1 MALLHL
7 LKGAESISS
16 LRDRETAATMALN
29 AIVHL
34 LDPLRLQWWR
44 RHGEGD
50 DLHLVSHWTGTARS
64 PEADTDTP
72 AGETTLAAVIADCPE
87 VGRALAERRIIHTPV
102 GDGFCRMVFP
112 FFGSDARL
120 DSLLLAECRKLP
132 SPEQEAGIF
141 SFLRFYANY
150 LALLDYSELD
160 TLTGLHNRKAFDDY
174 FERLLNHKP
183 DVSRNVLAL
192 RRRAT
197 PNRAWLAI
205 LDIDHFKKI
214 NDTWGHLFGDET
226 LLRFSR
232 LLKQSFRNEDQL
244 FRFGGEEF
252 IVILRAED
260 DHGALMALERFRH
273 QLAMTEFPQV
283 GRVTCSIGFTRI
295 DTALPAT
302 DILGRADEAL
312 YYAKSTGRNRTCLY
326 EALIDSGR
334 LEPHH
339 VREGDTSVDFDID
352 ALFV

>member
-50 DLHLVSHWTGTARS
+50 DLHLVSHWARTAETGS
-64 PEADTDTP
+64 ADTPLD
-72 AGETTLAAVIADCPE
+72 ETTLAAVSVDYPE
-87 VGRALAERRIIHTPV
+87 VGQALHGRRVVHTPI
-102 GDGFCRMVFP
+102 GDGFCRVIFP
-112 FFGSDARL
+112 FFGADTL
-120 DSLLLAECRKLP
+120 MDSLLLAECRELP
-132 SPEQEAGIF
+132 SQEQEEGIF

-174 FERLLNHKP
+174 FERLLNHKLE
-183 DVSRNVLAL
+183 VTRNTLEL

-197 PNRAWLAI
+197 PSSAWLAI

-232 LLKQSFRNEDQL
+232 LLKQSFRSEDQL

-273 QLAMTEFPQV
+273 QLASTDFPQV
-283 GRVTCSIGFTRI
+283 GGVTCSIGFTRI
-295 DTALPAT
+295 DAALPAT